1 MKNRRYE
8 VGIGGSGLDELI
20 QALDD
25 YPKWLEQK
33 AEELSKRLAEMG
45 ALNAE
50 FYYSGALYA
59 GNTDCRIEVTRTGEY
74 SYQVLAEGESVL
86 FIEFGAGFK
95 HGGGHPEAKQAGMG
109 PGTWPDKHYGYNSQ
123 HKLVA
128 NWEND
133 LGWWFDDN
141 GHWVHTYGN
150 PPASFMYRSVKDLKE
165 SLKSVIQEVFLE

>member
-50 FYYSGALYA
+50 IYYSGALYA
-59 GNTDCRIEVTRTGEY
+59 GNTDHKITVKQTGPMAFT
-74 SYQVLAEGESVL
+74 VRVDGESVL
-86 FIEFGAGFK
+86 FIEFGAGVK
-95 HGGGHPEAKQAGMG
+95 HGYGHPEAKQAGMG
-109 PGTWPDKHYGYNSQ
+109 PGTWPDKHYRVGKGG
-123 HKLVA
+123 KLIA
-128 NWEND
+128 NWENPS
-133 LGWWFDDN
+133 GWFTPE
-141 GHWVHTYGN
+141 GIHTYGN
-150 PPASFMYRSVKDLKE
+150 PPAAFMYRSVKDLKE

>member
-86 FIEFGAGFK
+86 FIEFGAGAK
-95 HGGGHPEAKQAGMG
+95 HGYGHPEAKQAGMG
-109 PGTWPDKHYGYNSQ
+109 PGTWPDKHYRVGKDG
-123 HKLVA
+123 KLIA
-128 NWEND
+128 NWENPS
-133 LGWWFDDN
+133 GWFTPD
-141 GHWVHTYGN
+141 GIHTYGN
-150 PPASFMYRSVKDLKE
+150 PPAAFMYRSVKDLKE

>member
-1 MKNRRYE
+1 MKNRRYD

-20 QALDD
+20 QALND

-59 GNTDCRIEVTRTGEY
+59 GNTDHEITVEQTGPMAFT
-74 SYQVLAEGESVL
+74 VRVEGESVL
-86 FIEFGAGFK
+86 FVEYGAGAK
-95 HGGGHPEAKQAGMG
+95 HGYGHPEAKQAGMG
-109 PGTWPDKHYGYNSQ
+109 PGTWPDKHYRVG
-123 HKLVA
+123 KDGKPIA
-128 NWEND
+128 NWENPS
-133 LGWWFDDN
+133 GWFTPD
-141 GHWVHTYGN
+141 GIHTYGN
-150 PPASFMYRSVKDLKE
+150 PPAAFMYRSVKDLKE